1 MTLEILKYD
10 IGYTLRGGNHVVGNF
25 SSKAITVFILSPVS
39 LQVLV
44 GESIVKQKDPGAGIA
59 GLFGKDISVKPEVQT
74 IAD

>member
-1 MTLEILKYD
+1 VQRA
-10 IGYTLRGGNHVVGNF
+10 GVR
-25 SSKAITVFILSPVS
+25 A
-39 LQVLV
+39 VLV